1 MDYIEA
7 FNQKLMVLAH
17 VTVVGD
23 EKSDDFQ
30 LLSSALDTPTND
42 ELLTPLSRLQKY
54 ANSDNGFN
62 RQMAARGLLESLRT
76 ICDPEDR
83 DAGLDTMLRL
93 SEDQEPMVRAE
104 LMEQIPHIA
113 MLCQENRSFFP
124 NTVQDYILPLVVRYL
139 TDSNNQVRKT
149 SQAALL
155 VLLEQEL
162 IEKRD
167 IEEQVCPIIIQL
179 SGQGS
184 SEDYR
189 NEAVALMSKVA
200 PLIGKEITLNL
211 VLPQFTE
218 LCSDSMFH
226 IRKVCAANF
235 GDICNVVG
243 EEATEDLLLPKF
255 EDLCEDGVWGVRKA
269 CAECFMAVSWAVSR
283 TVRSEKLS
291 PLFVKLL
298 TDQSRWVRMAAFQT
312 LGPFISTF
320 ADPSVSGVQV
330 VCNPDGTVQIASVV
344 DNSESESDEV
354 PSLVFSETQSS
365 QQSSSSSDQS
375 SGQEPRTYSAMQAVA
390 MEVDETVTGDS
401 GTIILGQDKTGVV
414 PLEADPAAAVRASSN
429 IHQGLGHV
437 EFTPEQGAVLVTP
450 EVPSSYDSF
459 LFWRNPIPVIDI
471 QPEIEEATT
480 EDSSSS
486 SERFTTVAEL
496 TLETS
501 KSGSENEQKASPDS
515 GIASPAGTPDSGTGS
530 DGEGSPSVSEQTKE
544 VNGVDESQR
553 DVKDITENVSDL
565 ELQNAARQPSEE
577 VDNNANVS
585 PSEESSTSQTLAEAG
600 GMVVHKANLNE
611 AEEVLETVSNICSTH
626 VIGQRVNE
634 KTLTFRNGIV
644 EEEVVPEWSDLDPSS
659 ANTSNEMQT
668 PERPQRLTQDVIPAE
683 LLDLYLSMTDPSR
696 AQTVDTEIAR
706 HCAFSLPGVALTM
719 GRKNWQ
725 CLKEVYE
732 TLASDMQWK
741 VRRTLAFSI
750 HELALILGD
759 EVTTMDLVPIFNCF
773 LRDLDEVRIGV
784 LKHFAD
790 FVKLLK
796 PELRK
801 QYLVRM
807 TDFLTTDNTRNWRFR
822 LELAEQLISLCDMYE
837 PGDVCEH
844 LFPIALTL
852 AGDRVADVRFT
863 AYRLLG
869 VIMKRINTADDQTL
883 RQNFIDGIITR
894 YANSDRWFG
903 RQTFIHLCQNLVEV
917 QSVEDEQFAQNLLP
931 SLLSLGNDSIP
942 NVRITLARLLTQNLL
957 PIDFYQSMANP
968 FYEKMMDVVGQLQ
981 KDVDQD
987 VRFFSSY
994 NFSNNL
1000 HNKKIDHPV

>member
-30 LLSSALDTPTND
+30 LLSSPLDTPTQD
-42 ELLTPLSRLQKY
+42 ELLTPLARLQKY
-54 ANSDNGFN
+54 ANTDNGFN
-62 RQMAARGLLESLRT
+62 RQTATRILLEALRT
-76 ICDPEDR
+76 LCDQEER
-83 DAGLDTMLRL
+83 DMALDTMLRL

-113 MLCQENRSFFP
+113 MLCQENRGFFP

-139 TDSNNQVRKT
+139 TDTNNQVRKT

-155 VLLEQEL
+155 VLLEQDL
-162 IEKRD
+162 IEKKD
-167 IEEQVCPIIIQL
+167 IEEQVCPIILQL

-200 PLIGKEITLNL
+200 PLAGKDITLNQF
-211 VLPQFTE
+211 LPQFTE

-269 CAECFMAVSWAVSR
+269 CAECFMAVSWAVSK
-283 TVRSEKLS
+283 TVRAGKLS

-320 ADPSVSGVQV
+320 ADPLVSGVQV
-330 VCNPDGTVQIASVV
+330 VYNPDGTVQIASVV
-344 DNSESESDEV
+344 DNNESESDEV
-354 PSLVFSETQSS
+354 PSLVFSELQSS
-365 QQSSSSSDQS
+365 QQSSSSGPGQS
-375 SGQEPRTYSAMQAVA
+375 SGQDPRTHCAMQAVA
-390 MEVDETVTGDS
+390 MEVDETVGGS
-401 GTIILGQDKTGVV
+401 SVMMGLGQDKGDVV
-414 PLEADPAAAVRASSN
+414 PLKTEPVEVAQASSN
-429 IHQGLGHV
+429 VHQGLGHV
-437 EFTPEQGAVLVTP
+437 EFTPEQGMLSVTP
-450 EVPSSYDSF
+450 EMSNSYDSF
-459 LFWRNPIPVIDI
+459 LFWRNPIPVIDVL
-471 QPEIEEATT
+471 PESGDTK
-480 EDSSSS
+480 EDDPS

-496 TLETS
+496 TLETTAS
-501 KSGSENEQKASPDS
+501 SSGDEQKSSPDS
-515 GIASPAGTPDSGTGS
+515 GIASPTGTPDLGAGCDS
-530 DGEGSPSVSEQTKE
+530 ESEQTKE
-544 VNGVDESQR
+544 ADRLDESQK
-553 DVKDITENVSDL
+553 DPTEIGESLSDIT
-565 ELQNAARQPSEE
+565 LQDTASQPAKE
-577 VDNNANVS
+577 VDGNANVS
-585 PSEESSTSQTLAEAG
+585 AGGQSGASQPLGETG

-626 VIGQRVNE
+626 VIGQRLNE
-634 KTLTFRNGIV
+634 KTLTFRNGVV
-644 EEEVVPEWSDLDPSS
+644 EEEVAPEWSDSEPSV
-659 ANTSNEMQT
+659 NTSTEHHT
-668 PERPQRLTQDVIPAE
+668 PERSHRLAQDVIPAE

-719 GRKNWQ
+719 GRKNWK

-750 HELALILGD
+750 HEMALILGD
-759 EVTTMDLVPIFNCF
+759 EVTAVDLVPIFNSF

-796 PELRK
+796 PELRR
-801 QYLVRM
+801 QYLSRM

-822 LELAEQLISLCDMYE
+822 LELAEQLILLCDMYD
-837 PGDVCEH
+837 PSDVCEH
-844 LFPIALTL
+844 LFPIALAL

-869 VIMKRINTADDQTL
+869 VIMKRINTAEDRTL
-883 RQNFIDGIITR
+883 MQNFIDGIISK

-903 RQTFIHLCQNLVEV
+903 RQTFIHLCQKLLEV
-917 QSVEDEQFAQNLLP
+917 QSVENEQFAENLLP
-931 SLLSLGNDSIP
+931 SLLSLVNDSIP

-957 PIDFYQSMANP
+957 PVDFYQSMANP
-968 FYEKMMDVVGQLQ
+968 CYEKMMDVVGQLQ

-987 VRFFSSY
+987 VRYFSSY
-994 NFSNNL
+994 NFNNV
-1000 HNKKIDHPV
+1000 HNKNIDHPV